1 MDPRDLRAAVENLA
15 MLEVLQNALARRDE
29 VLEAVWNAH
38 DKDEA
43 FDLIRHLRGVQPPA
57 HPFVVLDMPTWRLTK
72 GSREEI
78 ATSVALLRDRVES
91 LSEDDQGSSAEYTK
105 VRLTPIALGR
115 SVRRRWSPTWLS
127 PSPEPGDRCK
137 PSAPG

>member
-43 FDLIRHLRGVQPPA
+43 VDLIRHLLGVQPPA
-57 HPFVVLDMPTWRLTK
+57 HPYVVLDMPIWRLTK

-78 ATSVALLRDRVES
+78 ATSVAFLRDRVES
-91 LSEDDQGSSAEYTK
+91 LSEDDQGSSAE
-105 VRLTPIALGR
+105 
-115 SVRRRWSPTWLS
+115 
-127 PSPEPGDRCK
+127 
-137 PSAPG
+137 